1 MEIGQFASKTFEF
14 RDQLHIAH
22 LITKSYAEHKA
33 LGSLYEY
40 IGDFADTF
48 LETYK
53 GFTNELSFDT
63 ITVEQSKLTNPIFI
77 IEDYIAQVLLEAK
90 NDMAQD
96 MTTYGFLVNMLEEA
110 MAESYRT
117 IYKLKNLK

>member
-14 RDQLHIAH
+14 RDQLHMMH
-22 LITKSYAEHKA
+22 LMTKSYSEHKA

-40 IGDFADTF
+40 IGDFADSF

-53 GFTNELSFDT
+53 GFTNELKFDT
-63 ITVEQSKLTNPIFI
+63 ITVEQTKLTNPIFV

-90 NDMAQD
+90 NDMAED
-96 MTTYGFLVNMLEEA
+96 MATYGFLINILEEA
-110 MAESYRT
+110 MANCYRT
-117 IYKLKNLK
+117 IYKLKQLG

>member
-14 RDQLHIAH
+14 RDQLHMMH
-22 LITKSYAEHKA
+22 LMTKSYSEHKA
-33 LGSLYEY
+33 LGSLYEF
-40 IGDFADTF
+40 ITDFADDF

-53 GFTNELSFDT
+53 GFTNELSFDSVT
-63 ITVEQSKLTNPIFI
+63 IEKSVLNNPVFV

-96 MTTYGFLVNMLEEA
+96 MSTYGFLVNMIEEA
-110 MAESYRT
+110 MANCYRAV
-117 IYKLKNLK
+117 YKLKNLK

>member
-14 RDQLHIAH
+14 RDQLHMMH
-22 LITKSYAEHKA
+22 LMTKSYSEHKA
-33 LGSLYEY
+33 LSSLYEF
-40 IGDFADTF
+40 IGDFADSF

-53 GFTNELSFDT
+53 GFTGELKFDK
-63 ITVEQSKLTNPIFI
+63 ITVEQSNITNPVFI

-96 MTTYGFLVNMLEEA
+96 MPTYGFLVNELETA
-110 MAESYRT
+110 IAESYRT